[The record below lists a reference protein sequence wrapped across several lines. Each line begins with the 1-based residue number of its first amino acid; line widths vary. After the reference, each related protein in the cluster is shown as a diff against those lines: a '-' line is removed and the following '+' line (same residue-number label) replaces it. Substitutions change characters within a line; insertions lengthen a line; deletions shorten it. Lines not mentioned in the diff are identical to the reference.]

1 MGPSRSSVAA
11 RYQRNLS
18 CTHHIIIVWCVDSCL
33 SSPRPKGRSSSPTVP
48 DNGFLAPQP
57 KPRAETSR
65 LLFPSVRFFIV
76 CHPVHTGRLVMLPS
90 NSPVFI
96 RASRLHDQLFARKPV
111 SSQFSSYSL
120 LSFFLAAP
128 LVSCRCLLSC
138 TCYLDGR

>member
-11 RYQRNLS
+11 RHQRNLS
-18 CTHHIIIVWCVDSCL
+18 CTHYIIIVWCVDSCL
-33 SSPRPKGRSSSPTVP
+33 SSPRPKGWSSSPTVP
-48 DNGFLAPQP
+48 DNGLLTPQS

-65 LLFPSVRFFIV
+65 LLFPSVRFLH
-76 CHPVHTGRLVMLPS
+76 CLSSCPQRPLSNAPS

-120 LSFFLAAP
+120 LSFLLAAP
-128 LVSCRCLLSC
+128 LVSCRCLLRC